1 MAGPEV
7 DRTRDVFEP
16 LISGLF
22 RPTKRAGVS
31 CVAII
36 LVQGLRD
43 KGQVLILE
51 SLVPLEHEFDLWGI
65 GAFWVEH
72 WGEAIGGGLL

>member
-7 DRTRDVFEP
+7 DHTRDVFEP

-22 RPTKRAGVS
+22 RPTKRPRVS
-31 CVAII
+31 CVEIVF
-36 LVQGLRD
+36 VQGLRD
-43 KGQVLILE
+43 KGQVLLLE
-51 SLVPLEHEFDLWGI
+51 SLVPLEYELDLWGM
-65 GAFWVEH
+65 GTFWVEH